1 MNKTFIYI
9 FINITLFILF
19 SCEKDS
25 SSVDKKLDGQKQDS
39 LNIFTNASSVA
50 LFEEDSIWDYQI
62 LLDKSTKSIKI
73 PKDKL
78 PLKNMAILSAS
89 SVGYL
94 EALNDLDAIKG
105 VFDAQW
111 IYSPAL
117 HQRIKDNPNLD
128 KGNLSAINLEKIIAL
143 APDVVIGFSDPNMYK
158 TYQRL
163 EEAGVLMIYVDEYN
177 EKTPLGKAE
186 FIKLYGVL
194 TGKLKEAKELY
205 QEIETNYLSYR
216 ELALKQE
223 KRPTAFAEIMRGDI
237 WYMPGGES
245 FAAQYFKDAGAN
257 YLWSNDTSQGSVKL
271 NFEQV
276 YEKAADADFWMN
288 ASDLTSL
295 NEVQSSYINHDWFKA
310 YKNENVYS
318 LSKRMNKAGANDY
331 FETGSVRAD
340 WVLKDL
346 IHIFHPEVFPK
357 HELFFYHKLAK

>member
-25 SSVDKKLDGQKQDS
+25 SSVDKNLHGLNQDS

-50 LFEEDSIWDYQI
+50 LFEEDSTWNYQI
-62 LLDKSTKSIKI
+62 LLDKSTKSISI
-73 PKDKL
+73 PKNKL

-94 EALNDLDAIKG
+94 EAIDELDAIKG

-117 HQRIKDNPNLD
+117 HQRIEDAPSLNQ
-128 KGNLSAINLEKIIAL
+128 GNLSAINLEKIIAL
-143 APDVVIGFSDPNMYK
+143 APDVVIGFSDPNMSK
-158 TYQRL
+158 TFQRL
-163 EEAGVLMIYVDEYN
+163 EDAGILIIYVDEYN

-194 TGKLKEAKELY
+194 TNKLEEANELY
-205 QEIETNYLSYR
+205 QEIETNYISYK
-216 ELALKQE
+216 ELALKQTN
-223 KRPTAFAEIMRGDI
+223 KPTTFAEIMRGDI

-295 NEVQSSYINHDWFKA
+295 DEIQSSYINHDWFKA

-318 LSKRMNKAGANDY
+318 LSKRMNTAGANDY

-346 IHIFHPEVFPK
+346 IHVFHPEVFPN
-357 HELFFYHKLAK
+357 HELFFYHKLGK